1 MSKINLNDY
10 IGKTFTVTRNEI
22 TKHVKIKGISR
33 DRRFNCV
40 ILKDGKELYKE
51 DFFPEDI
58 LKISN
63 PREVKD
69 ENIYRNIQIKQDFE
83 AGIGQQEL
91 CKKYDLCQASI
102 SNIIRNFTTGKITV
116 ISEVD

>member
-1 MSKINLNDY
+1 MNKDLSSY

-22 TKHVKIKGISR
+22 TKHVKIKEVVNN
-33 DRRFNCV
+33 RRFRCV

-58 LKISN
+58 LKSSSQ
-63 PREVKD
+63 REVKD

-91 CKKYDLCQASI
+91 CKKYNLCQASI